1 MKYLNLFT
9 LTVCTHLIFK
19 IQYLNSPSAKPF
31 AQTSRSAF
39 SLAVFLWTVPTH
51 GTHQLLYQ
59 IFSVTCEWITYDLA
73 VQEITQ

>member
-1 MKYLNLFT
+1 MYE
-9 LTVCTHLIFK
+9 IFKSIYTNSLHSLK

-39 SLAVFLWTVPTH
+39 PLDVFLWTVPTH

-59 IFSVTCEWITYDLA
+59 IFSVTCEWTTYNLA